1 MALTEVGTIR
11 RSGDDGSYAESWLKI
26 NNTLVQS
33 VEILWSAASSVS
45 RRQMYINF
53 LYTWFFF
60 ARFFLFLG
68 WLGQN
73 LTVFDQGCPPRSLAP
88 PRPPSGRGTVALV
101 AGRSAGTVALVVLCR
116 DCVTAPCCL
125 NFPFISCAQRGF
137 IYSPPIT
144 HCWLHAASRLRSIKI
159 NQGRAVVSGPL
170 AFFNCGYEK
179 LLFFFFHFYLYRY
192 YLTILVVVTVPS
204 L

>member
-125 NFPFISCAQRGF
+125 KFPARSASPSLWPQHRSPGRWSQRGF
-137 IYSPPIT
+137 IYSPPLPT
-144 HCWLHAASRLRSIKI
+144 AGCTPPA
-159 NQGRAVVSGPL
+159 G
-170 AFFNCGYEK
+170 
-179 LLFFFFHFYLYRY
+179 
-192 YLTILVVVTVPS
+192 
-204 L
+204 

>member
-1 MALTEVGTIR
+1 MALVAGHSAGAVALVAG
-11 RSGDDGSYAESWLKI
+11 RSA
-26 NNTLVQS
+26 
-33 VEILWSAASSVS
+33 
-45 RRQMYINF
+45 
-53 LYTWFFF
+53 
-60 ARFFLFLG
+60 
-68 WLGQN
+68 
-73 LTVFDQGCPPRSLAP
+73 
-88 PRPPSGRGTVALV
+88 GTVALV
-101 AGRSAGTVALVVLCR
+101 AGRSAGTVALVAGRSAGAVALVVLCR

-125 NFPFISCAQRGF
+125 NFPFISRAQRGF
-137 IYSPPIT
+137 IYSAPIT